1 MYIFFFFLRPFLLTT
16 LVFFSFFFFFFLFF
30 SSSFT
35 SLFFIFFVALRYE
48 LAEQLATKFKLRPRY
63 YLLTKLKALVAA
75 HAWTE
80 LEKMSNERSAQK
92 ELNGLYEFFK
102 ACFDQGNSQ
111 AALQFAIRIK
121 DPSQRLD
128 SFICLEIWDE
138 AADMAL
144 ELRDEMA
151 KEMAIERIK
160 KCCRDED
167 IRHIILAKFQNAPKV
182 KKTRG
187 FLGSLF

>member
-1 MYIFFFFLRPFLLTT
+1 LHLHHY
-16 LVFFSFFFFFFLFF
+16 
-30 SSSFT
+30 
-35 SLFFIFFVALRYE
+35 FFIFFVALRYE